1 MCYNASVH
9 YWHVTRV
16 LQRPGVRAPLLPSM
30 EAVVKAVDGVPGQE
44 EWKVQ
49 LRTSLAL
56 TYAEAG
62 RPADAAK
69 AADEAYALAKDKVR
83 GVGALAGA
91 QPGALASFQHRSPTP
106 GGTAGKRGR
115 SSARNRQRRN
125 AITYPPAPPRGRG

>member
-62 RPADAAK
+62 RPATAPATRAARWSRPDA
-69 AADEAYALAKDKVR
+69 
-83 GVGALAGA
+83 
-91 QPGALASFQHRSPTP
+91 
-106 GGTAGKRGR
+106 
-115 SSARNRQRRN
+115 SATRARENH
-125 AITYPPAPPRGRG
+125 P